1 MSPGTGQGSVSAYL
15 EALRDAP
22 REVLL
27 DALRDA
33 LLELK
38 LLREELHRDGPETL
52 RALPTC
58 ILSHEP

>member
-1 MSPGTGQGSVSAYL
+1 MCLATGQGSVSGYL

-38 LLREELHRDGPETL
+38 LLREEMRRDGPETL
-52 RALPTC
+52 RTLIP
-58 ILSHEP
+58 HEP

>member
-1 MSPGTGQGSVSAYL
+1 VCDYL

-38 LLREELHRDGPETL
+38 LLREELRRDGPETL
-52 RALPTC
+52 RELPA
-58 ILSHEP
+58 HEL